1 MKITLLSSDPTHPVN
16 SYLLKWVVD
25 NSECHNVTLVH
36 AKQDLPGGD
45 VLFLI
50 SCSEIINSQ
59 ERSAY
64 NKCLVLHAS
73 ELPLGRGWSPH
84 IWEILAGKKAIT
96 LTCLEAEDAVDSG
109 KIWHQLTVPI
119 ASHALAAEI
128 NDQIFKA
135 EMDLITW
142 ILHRFNEI
150 VPVEQDRSV
159 VPTYFSKR
167 NPEDSKLDP
176 NRSIASQFDLLRI
189 CDPVRF
195 PAYFELLGYKY
206 KLTIEKIMD

>member
-1 MKITLLSSDPTHPVN
+1 
-16 SYLLKWVVD
+16 
-25 NSECHNVTLVH
+25 
-36 AKQDLPGGD
+36 
-45 VLFLI
+45 
-50 SCSEIINSQ
+50 
-59 ERSAY
+59 
-64 NKCLVLHAS
+64 LHAS

-119 ASHALAAEI
+119 APHALAAEI

-142 ILHRFNEI
+142 ILNRFNEI

-159 VPTYFSKR
+159 VPTYFPKR

-176 NRSIASQFDLLRI
+176 TRSIASQFDLLRI

-206 KLTIEKIMD
+206 KLTIEKIID

>member
-1 MKITLLSSDPTHPVN
+1 LKITLLSSDPTHPVN
-16 SYLLKWVVD
+16 SYLLKWVVE
-25 NSECHNVTLVH
+25 NGECHNVTLVH
-36 AKQDLPGGD
+36 AKRDLPGGD

-64 NKCLVLHAS
+64 HKCLVLHAS

-119 ASHALAAEI
+119 APHALAAEI

-142 ILHRFNEI
+142 ILNRFNEI

-159 VPTYFSKR
+159 VPTYFPKR

-176 NRSIASQFDLLRI
+176 TRSIASQFDLLRI

-206 KLTIEKIMD
+206 KLTIEKIID